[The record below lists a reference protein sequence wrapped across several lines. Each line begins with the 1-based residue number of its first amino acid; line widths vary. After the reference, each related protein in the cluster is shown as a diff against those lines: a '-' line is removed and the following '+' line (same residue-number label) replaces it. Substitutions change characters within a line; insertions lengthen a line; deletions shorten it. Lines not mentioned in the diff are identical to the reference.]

1 MNLDLFLVQKVI
13 QSLLKHEMNTTLTP
27 LDAPLSSSLK
37 SKQKMKEDGN
47 ERVKMDHAMEE
58 MEEMEEIEEMEEE
71 MEQVENKMKEKQNR
85 RKLLE
90 VYSMFYDKMNA
101 ANVYVN
107 TQKNSGCFEY
117 QETAVDIDSQ
127 IPRPKSFLKTYIT
140 PEILQYITNE
150 SKRIL
155 TFECKIKG
163 RLIRLHFIIFKN
175 NPNGNDL
182 ISHYKVLAHRVYM
195 WLSMISDKSKCVET
209 LNMYIYLTPFEKK
222 IPATKGQCIGPEN
235 ANTGYTFRCEKHNE
249 IIIYR
254 QEEWFKVLIHETM
267 HAFGV
272 DFDDSDDL
280 EGITKADEYLKTLF
294 TLPDDVNIKLSETYS
309 EIWARIMNVVF
320 QTYFKSPPSLESQTL
335 YKFKKNIDF
344 YLHLECVF
352 SLYQCIKI
360 LDYMGINYAVLTDNS
375 ESSKQMVTSFYRE
388 NTNVFAYY
396 VLTSILLNNYRDFL
410 PWCANHNGAGLNI
423 FKMKTTKS
431 EFVNLIKLCYK
442 KSDLLKQIVDAEKKV
457 VGDYKKA
464 STNRVLLKTMRMTI
478 VGFD

>member
-13 QSLLKHEMNTTLTP
+13 HSLFKNDVNATLTP
-27 LDAPLSSSLK
+27 SLDASLK
-37 SKQKMKEDGN
+37 PKTIMKENRKERVDEMDEMDEIDEIENEIQKKQK
-47 ERVKMDHAMEE
+47 
-58 MEEMEEIEEMEEE
+58 
-71 MEQVENKMKEKQNR
+71 KQNS

-90 VYSMFYDKMNA
+90 VYSTLYDKMNA

-107 TQKNSGCFEY
+107 TQKNSGCFKC

-127 IPRPKSFLKTYIT
+127 IPRPKLFLSTYIT
-140 PEILQYITNE
+140 PEISQYITND
-150 SKRIL
+150 SKKIL
-155 TFECKIKG
+155 IFECKIKA
-163 RLIRLHFIIFKN
+163 RLIRLNFIIFEN
-175 NPNGNDL
+175 NPNINDL

-209 LNMYIYLTPFEKK
+209 LNIYVYLTPFEKI
-222 IPATKGQCIGPEN
+222 IPAAKGQSIGPEN
-235 ANTGYTFRCEKHNE
+235 TNTGYTFRCEKQNE

-267 HAFGV
+267 HAFGA
-272 DFDDSDDL
+272 DFDDS
-280 EGITKADEYLKTLF
+280 EEIEKMDEYLKTLF
-294 TLPDDVNIKLSETYS
+294 SLPDNVNIKLSETYS
-309 EIWARIMNVVF
+309 ETWARIMNVIF
-320 QTYFKSPPSLESQTL
+320 QTYFKSPPSLESRTL

-344 YLHLECVF
+344 YLHLECIF

-360 LDYMGINYAVLTDNS
+360 LDYMGINYQILTDDS

-423 FKMKTTKS
+423 FKVKTTKF
-431 EFVNLIKLCYK
+431 EFVNFIKSCYK
-442 KSDLLKQIVDAEKKV
+442 KTDLLKQIVDTEKKV

>member
-13 QSLLKHEMNTTLTP
+13 QSLFKNDVNATLTP
-27 LDAPLSSSLK
+27 LETPLTSSLK
-37 SKQKMKEDGN
+37 PKTKMKNNGKD
-47 ERVKMDHAMEE
+47 E
-58 MEEMEEIEEMEEE
+58 MEE
-71 MEQVENKMKEKQNR
+71 VENEIKKKQEKQNS

-90 VYSMFYDKMNA
+90 VYSTLYDKMNA

-107 TQKNSGCFEY
+107 TQKNSGCFEC
-117 QETAVDIDSQ
+117 QETAIDIDSQ
-127 IPRPKSFLKTYIT
+127 IPRPKSFSSTYIT

-155 TFECKIKG
+155 TFECKIKA
-163 RLIRLHFIIFKN
+163 RLIRLHFVIFKN
-175 NPNGNDL
+175 NPNINDL

-195 WLSMISDKSKCVET
+195 WLSMISDKSKCVDT
-209 LNMYIYLTPFEKK
+209 LNIYVYLTPFEKK
-222 IPATKGQCIGPEN
+222 IPAAKGQSIGPEN
-235 ANTGYTFRCEKHNE
+235 ANTGYTFRCEKQNE
-249 IIIYR
+249 IVIYR
-254 QEEWFKVLIHETM
+254 QEEWFKVLMHETM
-267 HAFGV
+267 HAFGA
-272 DFDDSDDL
+272 DFDSHSDAND
-280 EGITKADEYLKTLF
+280 DEYLKTLF
-294 TLPDDVNIKLSETYS
+294 SLPDDVNIKLSETYS

-320 QTYFKSPPSLESQTL
+320 QTYFKSPPSLESRTL
-335 YKFKKNIDF
+335 CKFKKNIDF

-360 LDYMGINYAVLTDNS
+360 LDYMGINYEVLTDDS

-396 VLTSILLNNYRDFL
+396 VLTSILLNNYREFL

-423 FKMKTTKS
+423 FKVKTTKS
-431 EFVNLIKLCYK
+431 EFINFIKSCYK
-442 KSDLLKQIVDAEKKV
+442 KSDLLKQIVDTEKKV

>member
-13 QSLLKHEMNTTLTP
+13 QSLFKNDVNVTLTP
-27 LDAPLSSSLK
+27 F
-37 SKQKMKEDGN
+37 
-47 ERVKMDHAMEE
+47 
-58 MEEMEEIEEMEEE
+58 EEE
-71 MEQVENKMKEKQNR
+71 PMQREKIEKIDIQKPSECENQKKQEKQNS

-90 VYSMFYDKMNA
+90 VYSIMYDKMNS

-107 TQKNSGCFEY
+107 TQKNSGCFEC
-117 QETAVDIDSQ
+117 QEMAVDIDSQ
-127 IPRPKSFLKTYIT
+127 IPRPKSFSSTYIT
-140 PEILQYITNE
+140 PEISHYITNE
-150 SKRIL
+150 AKRIL
-155 TFECKIKG
+155 TFECKIKA
-163 RLIRLHFIIFKN
+163 RLIRLHFILFKN
-175 NPNGNDL
+175 NPNMNDL
-182 ISHYKVLAHRVYM
+182 IEHYKVLAHRVYM

-209 LNMYIYLTPFEKK
+209 LNIYVYLTPFEKK
-222 IPATKGQCIGPEN
+222 IPSAKGQSIGPEN
-235 ANTGYTFRCEKHNE
+235 ANTGYTFRCEKQNE
-249 IIIYR
+249 IVIYR
-254 QEEWFKVLIHETM
+254 QEEWFKVLMHETM
-267 HAFGV
+267 HAFGA
-272 DFDDSDDL
+272 DFNDSDDS
-280 EGITKADEYLKTLF
+280 EGREKADEYLKTLF
-294 TLPDDVNIKLSETYS
+294 SLPDDVNIKLSETYS

-320 QTYFKSPPSLESQTL
+320 QTYFKSPPSLESRTL

-360 LDYMGINYAVLTDNS
+360 LDYMGINYEVLTDNS

-423 FKMKTTKS
+423 FKVKTTKS
-431 EFVNLIKLCYK
+431 EFVNFIKSCYK
-442 KSDLLKQIVDAEKKV
+442 KSDLLKQIVDTEKKV

-464 STNRVLLKTMRMTI
+464 SSNRVLLKTMRMTI

>member
-13 QSLLKHEMNTTLTP
+13 HSLFKNNVNATLTTP

-37 SKQKMKEDGN
+37 PKTKMKENGK
-47 ERVKMDHAMEE
+47 ERVDEMD
-58 MEEMEEIEEMEEE
+58 EIENEI
-71 MEQVENKMKEKQNR
+71 QENQKKQEKQNS

-90 VYSMFYDKMNA
+90 VYSTLYDKMNA

-107 TQKNSGCFEY
+107 TQKNSGCFKF
-117 QETAVDIDSQ
+117 QETTVDIDSQ
-127 IPRPKSFLKTYIT
+127 VPRPKSFSSTYIT
-140 PEILQYITNE
+140 PEISQYITNE

-155 TFECKIKG
+155 TFECKIKA

-175 NPNGNDL
+175 NPNMNDL
-182 ISHYKVLAHRVYM
+182 ISHYKVLTHRVYM

-209 LNMYIYLTPFEKK
+209 LNIYVYLTPFEKK
-222 IPATKGQCIGPEN
+222 IPSAKGQSIGPEN
-235 ANTGYTFRCEKHNE
+235 ANTGYTFRCEKQNE
-249 IIIYR
+249 IVIYR
-254 QEEWFKVLIHETM
+254 QEEWFKVLMHETM
-267 HAFGV
+267 HAFGA
-272 DFDDSDDL
+272 DFNDS
-280 EGITKADEYLKTLF
+280 EGREKADEYLKTLF
-294 TLPDDVNIKLSETYS
+294 SLPDDVNIKLSETYS

-320 QTYFKSPPSLESQTL
+320 QTYFKSPPSLESRTL

-344 YLHLECVF
+344 YLHLECIF

-360 LDYMGINYAVLTDNS
+360 LDYMGINYEVLTDDS

-410 PWCANHNGAGLNI
+410 PWCSNHNGAGLNI
-423 FKMKTTKS
+423 FKVKTTKS
-431 EFVNLIKLCYK
+431 EFVNFIKSCYK
-442 KSDLLKQIVDAEKKV
+442 KSDLLKQIVDTEKKV

-464 STNRVLLKTMRMTI
+464 STNRILLKTMRMTI

>member
-13 QSLLKHEMNTTLTP
+13 QSLFKNDVNVTLTP
-27 LDAPLSSSLK
+27 F
-37 SKQKMKEDGN
+37 
-47 ERVKMDHAMEE
+47 
-58 MEEMEEIEEMEEE
+58 EEE
-71 MEQVENKMKEKQNR
+71 PMQREKIEKIEKIDIQKPSECENQKKKEKQNS

-90 VYSMFYDKMNA
+90 VYSTLYDKMND

-107 TQKNSGCFEY
+107 TQKNSGCFEF

-127 IPRPKSFLKTYIT
+127 IPHPKSFSSTYIT
-140 PEILQYITNE
+140 SEILQYIKNE

-155 TFECKIKG
+155 TFECKIKT
-163 RLIRLHFIIFKN
+163 RLVRLHFVIFEN
-175 NPNGNDL
+175 NPNMNDL
-182 ISHYKVLAHRVYM
+182 ISRYKVLAHRVYM

-209 LNMYIYLTPFEKK
+209 LNIYVYLTPFEKK
-222 IPATKGQCIGPEN
+222 IPAAKGQSIGPEN
-235 ANTGYTFRCEKHNE
+235 ANTGYTFRCEKQNE
-249 IIIYR
+249 IVIYR

-267 HAFGV
+267 HAFGA
-272 DFDDSDDL
+272 DFDDS
-280 EGITKADEYLKTLF
+280 EGREQADEYLKTLF
-294 TLPDDVNIKLSETYS
+294 SLPDDVNIKLSETYS

-320 QTYFKSPPSLESQTL
+320 QTYFKSPPSLESRTL

-344 YLHLECVF
+344 YLHLECIF

-360 LDYMGINYAVLTDNS
+360 LDYMGINYEILTDNS

-410 PWCANHNGAGLNI
+410 PWCASHNGAGLHI
-423 FKMKTTKS
+423 FKVKTSKS
-431 EFVNLIKLCYK
+431 EFVNFIKLCYK
-442 KSDLLKQIVDAEKKV
+442 KSDLLKEIVETERKV
-457 VGDYKKA
+457 VRDYKKA

-478 VGFD
+478 IGFD